1 MNRKEFIKEL
11 ENIGVTL
18 TQNQLEQ
25 LDQYYKLLIEWNNKM
40 NLTNITEENDV
51 YLKHFY
57 DSLTLNKIVNMDEV
71 ESMCDIGT
79 GAGFPGIVIKIVYPN
94 IKVTLVDSLKKRTI
108 FLNEVVKQ
116 LGLGNI
122 EIYHERAE
130 EFAKNNRDKY
140 DLVTSRAVATLPILL
155 EYSMPLV
162 KLNKY
167 FVAMKSHAEEEIENS
182 KHALEILNSKIEDV
196 VIFDLPIEKSQRS
209 LIKIEK
215 KGIISQKYP
224 RSFNEIKKKHL

>member
-130 EFAKNNRDKY
+130 EFAKNNRNKY

-162 KLNKY
+162 KINKY

-182 KHALEILNSKIEDV
+182 KRALEILNSKIEDI

-209 LIKIEK
+209 LIKIVK
-215 KGIISQKYP
+215 NGIISQKYP